1 MCQMKKYDKPLPRAL
16 PAVHHWV
23 TAERPP
29 PLHPMLTFTALV
41 IWKLL
46 LPLLVL
52 IAMID
57 WLTASDDRR
66 IRVLARTG
74 LSQRQI
80 ADRLTLTRY
89 RVRKALA

>member
-1 MCQMKKYDKPLPRAL
+1 
-16 PAVHHWV
+16 
-23 TAERPP
+23 
-29 PLHPMLTFTALV
+29 MLTFAALL
-41 IWKLL
+41 IWKLF
-46 LPLLVL
+46 LPLLILV
-52 IAMID
+52 AVID